1 MSYPTHLI
9 RVSRRFY
16 YKIKVP
22 ADLSHLFP
30 GKFIKKSLQ
39 TSELNAAKTLLRY
52 HEFKTHN
59 AFALLRTGTL
69 APDHTQQVVHSLL
82 PVQKE
87 PKVKAGNR
95 LSEVIKA
102 YTAEKK
108 AGWTEKTTLE
118 VEGVFRLLVDILGNV
133 DVSTITR
140 PMLIDLRSSL
150 LKVPP
155 YFYHKYRGKSVKE
168 VIASNTGEGMSPKTV
183 NKHIARIGSLLKYCH
198 EQEMIPRNPATGLQ
212 LVLKQRADE
221 ERSAYTLTDIRNI
234 VGNLPV
240 DHETPERYWIPL
252 IGLYSGL
259 RLNEICQLHIEDV
272 VKVDDYWCFDIN
284 DTGDK
289 RLKNAASARLI
300 PIHPKL
306 IELGLIDYYE
316 TMKAAKK
323 PRLWMNLDLIR
334 LHGYT
339 NGIGKWYARYNRD
352 CVTEDPKK
360 VFHSMRHTVADVLK
374 QKGIS
379 EAAIAEIL
387 GHAHATITSGR
398 YGKRYQPKVLLD
410 ALMQLDYGVDIPEWK
425 V

>member
-9 RVSRRFY
+9 RVGSRFY

-30 GKFIKKSLQ
+30 TQFIKKSLQ
-39 TSELNAAKTLLRY
+39 TSELHAAKTMLRY

-69 APDHTQQVVHSLL
+69 APDHVQQVVHSLL
-82 PVQKE
+82 PVQK
-87 PKVKAGNR
+87 KRRVKAGNR
-95 LSEVIKA
+95 LSDVIKT

-118 VEGVFRLLVDILGNV
+118 VEGVFRLLVDIMGNV
-133 DVSTITR
+133 DVSIITR

-150 LKVPP
+150 LRVPP
-155 YFYHKYRGKSVKE
+155 YFYHKYRGQSVKE
-168 VIASNTGEGMSPKTV
+168 VIAANTGEGMSPKTV
-183 NKHIARIGSLLKYCH
+183 NKHVARIGSLLKYCH
-198 EQEMIPRNPATGLQ
+198 EQEVIPRNPATGLQ
-212 LVLKQRADE
+212 LSLKQRADE
-221 ERSAYTLTDIRNI
+221 ERSAYTLTDIKNI
-234 VGNLPV
+234 IAHLPV
-240 DHETPERYWIPL
+240 EPETPERYWIPL

-259 RLNEICQLHIEDV
+259 RLNEICQLHVEDV
-272 VKVDDYWCFDIN
+272 VKVEDYWCFDIN
-284 DTGDK
+284 DSGNK
-289 RLKNAASARLI
+289 RLKNATSARVI
-300 PIHPKL
+300 PVHPKL
-306 IELGLIDYYE
+306 MEIGFMRYYE
-316 TMKAAKK
+316 ACKEAKQ
-323 PRLWMNLDLIR
+323 PRLWMNLELIR

-339 NGIGKWYARYNRD
+339 NGIGKWYARFNREY
-352 CVTEDPKK
+352 VTEDPKR
-360 VFHSMRHTVADVLK
+360 VFHSMRHTVADMLK

-410 ALMQLDYGVDIPEWK
+410 ALMQLDYEVDITEWK
-425 V
+425 M